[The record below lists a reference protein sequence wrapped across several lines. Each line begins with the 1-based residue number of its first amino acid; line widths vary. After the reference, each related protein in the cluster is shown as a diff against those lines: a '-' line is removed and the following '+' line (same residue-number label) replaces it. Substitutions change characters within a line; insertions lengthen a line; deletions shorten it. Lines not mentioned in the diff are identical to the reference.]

1 VYEVL
6 RINEQ
11 LGTAIAQGAST
22 DVIRKLSIESGM
34 KTLLGYG
41 LELVRQGHST
51 LEEVERMLLT
61 DTELESERRAR
72 ALTTLSCK
80 GCGAGLKDE
89 WLECPYCLTS
99 RS

>member
-1 VYEVL
+1 
-6 RINEQ
+6 
-11 LGTAIAQGAST
+11 
-22 DVIRKLSIESGM
+22 
-34 KTLLGYG
+34 
-41 LELVRQGHST
+41 
-51 LEEVERMLLT
+51 MLLT